1 MGMIVVN
8 RCFEAYIDGLLYIY
22 MYTNTDTSVPC
33 TSVCHLKLEV
43 DFCVAIFAEHFRVA
57 F

>member
-1 MGMIVVN
+1 MIVVN